1 MIARATTAEIDTV
14 RVSVA
19 DATRTFRE
27 SVLPALHEQDGYEGA
42 YVLLSPEG
50 KALVITFWS
59 TEEDAEAGLTGARSF
74 YLEQVEKF
82 VTIFRAPPGRE
93 TYEVLVAE
101 APVHTTA

>member
-1 MIARATTAEIDTV
+1 
-14 RVSVA
+14 
-19 DATRTFRE
+19 
-27 SVLPALHEQDGYEGA
+27 
-42 YVLLSPEG
+42 
-50 KALVITFWS
+50 VITFWS

-93 TYEVLVAE
+93 TYKVLVAE